1 MNDFRSD
8 KFREVSQIINEIKDK
23 ANLEG
28 IIFATRDGE
37 LISENIGDELN
48 SKKIASMCAT
58 VLESA
63 VGIGDSIGNQKV
75 KKIIAE
81 LEEKTIFIL
90 DCNRSTFFI
99 IILNRESHIS
109 ALMSKLEEVIQKVNK
124 M

>member
-1 MNDFRSD
+1 MNDSRSD

-23 ANLEG
+23 ANLDG
-28 IIFATRDGE
+28 IIFANKDGA
-37 LISENIGDELN
+37 LISESIGNELN

-63 VGIGDSIGNQKV
+63 VGIGDSIGNQKI

-90 DCNRSTFFI
+90 ECDSSTFFI
-99 IILNRESHIS
+99 IIINRESHIS
-109 ALMSKLEEVIQKVNK
+109 YTMNKLEEVIQKVNK
-124 M
+124 R

>member
-1 MNDFRSD
+1 MNDSRSD
-8 KFREVSQIINEIKDK
+8 KFREVSQIINEIKDE

-63 VGIGDSIGNQKV
+63 VGIGHSIGNQKI

-90 DCNRSTFFI
+90 DCDRSTFFVI
-99 IILNRESHIS
+99 IINRESHIS
-109 ALMSKLEEVIQKVNK
+109 SLMSKLEEVIQKVNK

>member
-1 MNDFRSD
+1 MNDSPSD
-8 KFREVSQIINEIKDK
+8 KFREVSQIINEIKDE

-63 VGIGDSIGNQKV
+63 VGIGDSIGNQKI

-90 DCNRSTFFI
+90 DCDRSTFFI
-99 IILNRESHIS
+99 IIINRESHIS
-109 ALMSKLEEVIQKVNK
+109 SLMSKLEEVIQKVNK

>member
-90 DCNRSTFFI
+90 DCDRSTFFVI
-99 IILNRESHIS
+99 IINRESHIS